1 MEVEVRRKELD
12 SSILEGLKINIYNYF
27 NRKSYMNH
35 SYPEILLQRM
45 DEKKKLIV
53 ENLVEQNIGRMVN
66 RVGTTDIAID
76 EQFCEKDA
84 NGKIRFKQNLEKII
98 KSQIIHELMH
108 SASRTDIAGIRE
120 KCDVNEN
127 IDEISSLLEL
137 NRYFKSKHSNKKYSF
152 KRKTGLDEGITQMM
166 AEKVV
171 GYTISPEIDSY
182 KDLKKYA
189 KILENTF
196 GEEIMFNSYF
206 FKTGELEE
214 ACQTLTQ
221 NHNFWDVFNNILDN
235 EFQIICDSRN
245 PNLNEHSRQTYKW
258 FSDTMQKD
266 IMRYFTANIIIPK
279 LKNSSREEQ
288 KQYLEDILNSVKD
301 DEKFKFEIFKQIQEL
316 YKKDKKGLEEEK
328 NIALSNIRAYSD
340 VMLGYTKCILDD
352 EECSRLLVSDFD
364 HLSIRPNK
372 NSKTSYKIPN
382 NSLLEEELLARK
394 KEVNEKNLMY
404 NHLKFDYPELSDF
417 EIWNVINKKYN
428 DLLEQKI
435 ERILAGREINF
446 GDDDIMEKKSK
457 LATIKIALLN
467 KGYIV
472 SNKLSECENT
482 DNLKLDISRR
492 RNDLT
497 DKFGQGLNTAEDQI
511 FEEYN

>member
-1 MEVEVRRKELD
+1 
-12 SSILEGLKINIYNYF
+12 
-27 NRKSYMNH
+27 
-35 SYPEILLQRM
+35 M
-45 DEKKKLIV
+45 DEKNRLFL
-53 ENLVEQNIGRMVN
+53 ENLVEQNIGRMLN
-66 RVGTTDIAID
+66 RSGTNDISID

-84 NGKIRFKQNLEKII
+84 NGKMRFKQNLEKII

-108 SASRTDIAGIRE
+108 SASRTDMSGIRE

-127 IDEISSLLEL
+127 IDEISSLIEL
-137 NRYFKSKHSNKKYSF
+137 NSYFKSKHSNKKYSF
-152 KRKTGLDEGITQMM
+152 RRRTGLDEGITQMM

-214 ACQTLTQ
+214 SCQTLTQ
-221 NHNFWDVFNNILDN
+221 DKNFWNVFNNILDN
-235 EFQIICDSRN
+235 EFQIIYDSRN

-279 LKNSSREEQ
+279 LKKSSREEQ

-301 DEKFKFEIFKQIQEL
+301 DEKFKLEIFQQIQEL
-316 YKKDKKGLEEEK
+316 YKKDEKGLEEEK
-328 NIALSNIRAYSD
+328 NNSLSNIKVYRD
-340 VMLGYTKCILDD
+340 VMLGYTKSIIDD
-352 EECSRLLVSDFD
+352 EECSRLVINQNDY
-364 HLSIRPNK
+364 LSICPYK
-372 NSKTSYKIPN
+372 NSETSYKIPKD
-382 NSLLEEELLARK
+382 SMLEEELRARK

-404 NHLKFDYPELSDF
+404 NRLKFDYPELSNL
-417 EIWNVINKKYN
+417 ELWNVINKKYN

-446 GDDDIMEKKSK
+446 GDDDIMGKKSK
-457 LATIKIALLN
+457 LAIIKIALLN

-472 SNKLSECENT
+472 SNKLSECENA
-482 DNLKLDISRR
+482 DNLKLNISRR
-492 RNDLT
+492 RNDL
-497 DKFGQGLNTAEDQI
+497 KNEFNQGLNMDEDQI
-511 FEEYN
+511 FE